1 MPAPPK
7 PLFKTVDTTTSR
19 SSNSMF
25 CSTASS
31 SSSSIPSSLQ
41 PKQDFKFNSMP
52 NIANGSQQQKPPH
65 RAVSWNTPPSFFV
78 TSKSSDSLSAMDT
91 EPTESYNVAF
101 GEGKSIM
108 SLNDTEAAGKYAGNK
123 RESIST
129 FGNERRVSFKASKEA
144 SVDKGKGVEEPS
156 RDDENESKI
165 NVFGFAPDSKQAIL
179 DHFSKFGKILE
190 HESKGNWIMIRYAS
204 RDSAQQSLES
214 NGKAIAGDHIIG
226 VTTAASRK
234 RTTSEESI
242 KPTSTRIVPFGQA
255 KDLYKKPEAKKP
267 VTTSPGGVTLGSG
280 KVGLSVL
287 GCPSIT
293 PSGDIT
299 LVSSGKSITS
309 NIKELL
315 FEW

>member
-1 MPAPPK
+1 
-7 PLFKTVDTTTSR
+7 
-19 SSNSMF
+19 
-25 CSTASS
+25 
-31 SSSSIPSSLQ
+31 
-41 PKQDFKFNSMP
+41 
-52 NIANGSQQQKPPH
+52 
-65 RAVSWNTPPSFFV
+65 
-78 TSKSSDSLSAMDT
+78 MDT

-101 GEGKSIM
+101 GEGKSVM

-144 SVDKGKGVEEPS
+144 SVDKGKGVAGSS
-156 RDDENESKI
+156 RDDENDTKI

-204 RDSAQQSLES
+204 RDAAQQSLES

-234 RTTSEESI
+234 RATSEESI

-267 VTTSPGGVTLGSG
+267 ATTNGVALGSG
-280 KVGLSVL
+280 KAGLSVL
-287 GCPSIT
+287 GVPSVS

-299 LVSSGKSITS
+299 LVSSGRSITS

>member
-1 MPAPPK
+1 
-7 PLFKTVDTTTSR
+7 
-19 SSNSMF
+19 
-25 CSTASS
+25 
-31 SSSSIPSSLQ
+31 
-41 PKQDFKFNSMP
+41 
-52 NIANGSQQQKPPH
+52 
-65 RAVSWNTPPSFFV
+65 
-78 TSKSSDSLSAMDT
+78 
-91 EPTESYNVAF
+91 
-101 GEGKSIM
+101 
-108 SLNDTEAAGKYAGNK
+108 
-123 RESIST
+123 
-129 FGNERRVSFKASKEA
+129 
-144 SVDKGKGVEEPS
+144 
-156 RDDENESKI
+156 
-165 NVFGFAPDSKQAIL
+165 
-179 DHFSKFGKILE
+179 
-190 HESKGNWIMIRYAS
+190 MIRYAS